1 MFSYIAP
8 DKRVPQDHPLRR
20 MRTIVDRVLEQ
31 LSPRFNQLYARAGR
45 PVDRSGEAAASLV
58 TAVAIL
64 GAKRAAAD
72 GATGLQPAVPL
83 VCGAD
88 VFQGPG
94 AHAGSLKHSFK
105 NFWEKH

>member
-1 MFSYIAP
+1 TEVQP
-8 DKRVPQDHPLRR
+8 TLRTR
-20 MRTIVDRVLEQ
+20 W
-31 LSPRFNQLYARAGR
+31 SA
-45 PVDRSGEAAASLV
+45 VDRSGEAAASLV

-83 VCGAD
+83 VCGTD

-105 NFWEKH
+105 RFWDKHGQVSCLVTNISRWMGHCWKLG